1 MFCGVVAPANHSR
14 PRNWG
19 TRLHGSLPLAPRAV
33 LIIKVTARVLS
44 WDHRANF
51 PRSLHFLSFIFFFFF
66 LFAFVF
72 LGVPEWWLSAPVL
85 QSSSAWV
92 RVTAV
97 SSQAPRDPCTW
108 HHLLDA
114 LQYYFHLPWKDTSF
128 KPCKLVSSSEPI
140 SSELRA
146 TPAGSVVSA
155 GLADT
160 APNHL
165 AWVLG
170 YDQSSWNPW

>member
-1 MFCGVVAPANHSR
+1 MFCRVAAPANHSC

-19 TRLHGSLPLAPRAV
+19 TRLRSALPLAPRAV

-44 WDHRANF
+44 WDHWANF
-51 PRSLHFLSFIFFFFF
+51 PWILHFLFFSFL
-66 LFAFVF
+66 LFAFVL
-72 LGVPEWWLSAPVL
+72 LGVPKWWLSAPVF
-85 QSSSAWV
+85 QNPSA
-92 RVTAV
+92 RIQFTAL
-97 SSQAPRDPCTW
+97 SLQAPRDPCTW

-114 LQYYFHLPWKDTSF
+114 LQYYFHLPGKDTSF

-170 YDQSSWNPW
+170 YDQSSRNPW